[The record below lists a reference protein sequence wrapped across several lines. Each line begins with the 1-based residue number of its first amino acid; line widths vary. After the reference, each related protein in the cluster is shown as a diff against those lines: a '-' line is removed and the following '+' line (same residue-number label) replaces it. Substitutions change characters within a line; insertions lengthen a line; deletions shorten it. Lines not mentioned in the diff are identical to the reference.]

1 MLRNLIRLALN
12 GVVDR
17 HHSLT
22 VVNRIGFRK
31 VLTGLFFASS
41 VRALVERRMRSR
53 GCGRDAAIILP
64 ISDTAILA
72 CHRATA
78 RLASLRSSPTCWVLS
93 GAAVTMPR
101 ELRQSL
107 ASVDAKLWLLEM
119 DVVSRKSRNNPFQ
132 ALPRWFAALTRVDS
146 VVI

>member
-1 MLRNLIRLALN
+1 MR
-12 GVVDR
+12 
-17 HHSLT
+17 T
-22 VVNRIGFRK
+22 
-31 VLTGLFFASS
+31 
-41 VRALVERRMRSR
+41 RRGHYR
-53 GCGRDAAIILP
+53 LP

-132 ALPRWFAALTRVDS
+132 ALPR
-146 VVI
+146 